1 MEEGSCFIL
10 FSSYSLTFRYK
21 RAKKRFVLWVIS
33 RTVVIMIT
41 VVKITDGTRETTIY
55 RVFQMSFVPQLFN
68 GYGQTVG
75 VATKL

>member
-1 MEEGSCFIL
+1 MAQE
-10 FSSYSLTFRYK
+10 
-21 RAKKRFVLWVIS
+21 
-33 RTVVIMIT
+33 
-41 VVKITDGTRETTIY
+41 TIY